1 MLLMAVLKIPA
12 TLYIPLKYQRGF
24 MLKENTSEM
33 YQYLQDENIEAF
45 NQARQNGGAVVL
57 KNSIF
62 RGLNLKGANL
72 NGIDLSGCHFKSAD
86 LRGIDLRNCNLDGC
100 SLFNAKISGVYFPIN
115 LSADEIKLSVVH
127 GTRIRMTV

>member
-1 MLLMAVLKIPA
+1 
-12 TLYIPLKYQRGF
+12 
-24 MLKENTSEM
+24 MLKENTNEM

-45 NQARQNGGAVVL
+45 NQARQNGDTAVL

-100 SLFNAKISGVYFPIN
+100 SIFNAKISGVFFPTS
-115 LSADEIKLSVVH
+115 LSADEITLSVEH
-127 GTRIRMTV
+127 GTRIRMTA